1 MKRRDTHMKK
11 KILAALLAAVLLL
24 GVLAGCAAKTD
35 TAASSQLTP
44 AASASAAQSAAASA
58 STSASAAASASGS
71 AAQTAAGGSCAPG
84 KSCDQN
90 QPITKPVINLA
101 GLKGP
106 TSIGMVGLLS
116 NAEQQLTKN
125 DYTFQMGGS
134 ADELTPLFIKGE
146 LDILAAPI
154 NLASVLYS
162 KMDGGAELLAVN
174 TLGVLYV
181 VEKGGETVTDM
192 KSLKGQTIY
201 ATGKGATPE
210 YTLRYLLSQNGLDPD
225 KDVTIEFFSEPTEI
239 VAKMAA
245 EDHVIAMLPQPYV
258 VVAQGKVDGLRVA
271 LDLTQE
277 WDKLNNGSR
286 LITAGL
292 LVRKAFLDENP
303 QAVADFLTEYA
314 ASVDYVNKNVDEAAQ
329 LVEKYDIVKA
339 AVAKAAIPYCNIVCI
354 TGDEMKTD
362 VQGYLG
368 ILYGQNP
375 KAVGGA
381 LPADD
386 FYYMGSA
393 S

>member
-1 MKRRDTHMKK
+1 
-11 KILAALLAAVLLL
+11 
-24 GVLAGCAAKTD
+24 
-35 TAASSQLTP
+35 
-44 AASASAAQSAAASA
+44 
-58 STSASAAASASGS
+58 
-71 AAQTAAGGSCAPG
+71 
-84 KSCDQN
+84 
-90 QPITKPVINLA
+90 
-101 GLKGP
+101 
-106 TSIGMVGLLS
+106 
-116 NAEQQLTKN
+116 
-125 DYTFQMGGS
+125 
-134 ADELTPLFIKGE
+134 
-146 LDILAAPI
+146 
-154 NLASVLYS
+154 
-162 KMDGGAELLAVN
+162 
-174 TLGVLYV
+174 
-181 VEKGGETVTDM
+181 
-192 KSLKGQTIY
+192 
-201 ATGKGATPE
+201 
-210 YTLRYLLSQNGLDPD
+210 
-225 KDVTIEFFSEPTEI
+225 
-239 VAKMAA
+239 
-245 EDHVIAMLPQPYV
+245 MLPQPYV

-386 FYYMGSA
+386 FYYMRKTVGCSRRIAFSRSLGVLSGQRSSSSCVVTKYTSRLRLLCREGNATSRASA
-393 S
+393 VSQIAPTMSRTVRFR